1 MNWLSGLPGCTP
13 HEKVRRSRA
22 SRRGEKSQVRHDHM
36 MRHTRSMECAK
47 MDTGVWRF
55 CVWERCV
62 R

>member
-1 MNWLSGLPGCTP
+1 MPGCTP